1 MNGVAVVYGKGAIRF
16 ADSQSVL
23 FRKQKQ
29 PELELW
35 GIGQFAVLICLMSVF
50 EGGGE
55 TYSPSQVYTFLL
67 IRNILESLI
76 VTDFQLGSGILK
88 MCVCILTLV

>member
-1 MNGVAVVYGKGAIRF
+1 MRHW
-16 ADSQSVL
+16 SVCSVDL
-23 FRKQKQ
+23 FDVCVR
-29 PELELW
+29 
-35 GIGQFAVLICLMSVF
+35 G
-50 EGGGE
+50 GGGE
-55 TYSPSQVYTFLL
+55 TSSPSQVYTFLL